1 MAEGCRRHGIATS
14 LLFRWR
20 IQFGLTARK
29 TLQLATVIIADGT
42 LNQVPALSTLRDLA
56 RSPDEMT
63 AIVMEIARSW
73 RDGAASSPYAA
84 HSIGSLQRAMAR
96 NLAIQ
101 LQPPTWHLCWTSVAA
116 RSPEDTALSAGASS
130 PSLVRIGP
138 LGIVHE
144 QHREWGTSGS
154 FDEPSWF
161 RSQ

>member
-73 RDGAASSPYAA
+73 RDGAASSHTPQ
-84 HSIGSLQRAMAR
+84 HSIGRLQRAMAHD
-96 NLAIQ
+96 LAIQ
-101 LQPPTWHLCWTSVAA
+101 LQPPTWHLCSTSVATRSPQRHGTRRWRITAVA
-116 RSPEDTALSAGASS
+116 RSYRSA
-130 PSLVRIGP
+130 RN
-138 LGIVHE
+138 
-144 QHREWGTSGS
+144 
-154 FDEPSWF
+154 
-161 RSQ
+161 RS